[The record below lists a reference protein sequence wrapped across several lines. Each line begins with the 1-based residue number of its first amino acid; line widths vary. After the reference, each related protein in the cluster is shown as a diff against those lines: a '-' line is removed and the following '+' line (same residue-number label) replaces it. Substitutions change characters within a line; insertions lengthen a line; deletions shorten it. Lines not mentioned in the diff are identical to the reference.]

1 MNESETDSCE
11 RWQRI
16 RAIFDEVVA
25 VSAGQRIPLLEKVC
39 DGDATLHAELYSLI
53 KATQAEEALTSSM
66 SEQARFQDDSVPRRR
81 RIGPYELDRLL
92 GRGGMGAVYLAHRVD
107 GQFRQQLAIK
117 LIDLPLST
125 DLYRKQFRLERQIL
139 AQLAH
144 PFIARLLD
152 GGVNEDGELYL
163 AMEYIDGISIARYC
177 KQNRPSLHNRLLLF
191 KNVCGAVQYAHQN
204 LVIHRDLKPDNILV
218 VADGTP
224 RLLDFGTSKLLS
236 AFPDEATSEFT
247 LQGLRSFTPQFASP
261 EQVLGRNISTSS
273 DIYSLGVLLFQI
285 LAGVPPYV
293 LKEFSTEEM
302 LRVICTDEPP
312 KPSALSILT
321 EPPDADLDA
330 IVLKALRKDPQERYL
345 TVDQFS
351 TDIEAW
357 LDGRPVIAR
366 RGTLRYRVSKFAGRN
381 KLALSAAALV
391 LAALIAGVV
400 GVLWQSR
407 VANLERIRAE
417 ANAQQMR
424 ELSNSFMSEI
434 NEAVRDLPGSTPVR
448 RLLVQR
454 VLEHLDRMPKDAEE
468 DRSNLLYLVNAYIRL
483 GIVQGDPYQQ
493 NIGDSPGALL
503 SLNKALSLARS
514 LRSTFP
520 NDRSVLDA
528 FALALTTRSRIL
540 YGVGRAQEGIADVS
554 TAIPILDA
562 QINSPTAT
570 PVQIAAAAN
579 AHHLFGDELGEPE
592 TPSIGDYPSALKEYR
607 KSYDL
612 YERALVIDP
621 NFSEAKREIAT
632 NHTNVG
638 LILILTDPAAAID
651 EFRRSLSIWNTI
663 PVAERSDND
672 SRRTI
677 LYDTIKL
684 GKALT
689 QTREYGQAISTY
701 EGARKSIETSAAL
714 DPRDSRTQ
722 EDLAGLLGEESD
734 TYIDMADPVLNSRR
748 KEDRQKSL
756 RAAMKQLQDSIAVT
770 EKLVELN
777 PNDQLWTAYLANEE
791 ALLGTVEQMLNDPG
805 SGSKLAATGVA
816 TLRRLASANDASSDV
831 LSRVTSVMLTVR
843 PMGLRDNRQTVHY
856 AERLATL
863 SHHTDPTSLLRLA
876 QAYSLNGELEKAAA
890 TAKEGLA
897 LLPPRLSG
905 TPAVRC
911 RVLLEHMLLNA
922 DSGGFSIRP

>member
-1 MNESETDSCE
+1 MSPINESENDSRE
-11 RWQRI
+11 RWQCI

-25 VSAGQRIPLLEKVC
+25 VPAEQRVPLLERKC
-39 DGDATLHAELYSLI
+39 DGDAALMAELYSLI
-53 KATQAEEALTSSM
+53 EATEAEETLASIM
-66 SEQARFQDDSVPRRR
+66 SEEAHFQDDPVPKRKS
-81 RIGPYELDRLL
+81 IGPYELDRLL

-139 AQLAH
+139 AQLTH

-163 AMEYIDGISIARYC
+163 AMEYIDGISIALHC
-177 KQNRPSLHNRLLLF
+177 KQGHLSLRDRLLLF

-204 LVIHRDLKPDNILV
+204 LVIHRDLKPDNILI

-224 RLLDFGTSKLLS
+224 RLLDFGTAKLLS
-236 AFPDEATSEFT
+236 ALPDEATSEFT
-247 LQGLRSFTPQFASP
+247 LLGLRSFTPQFASP

-293 LKEFSTEEM
+293 LKEFNTEEM
-302 LRVICTDEPP
+302 LRVICTDVPP
-312 KPSALSILT
+312 KPSAISISA

-345 TVDQFS
+345 TVNQFS

-366 RGTLRYRVSKFAGRN
+366 RGTLRYRASKFVGRY
-381 KLALSAAALV
+381 KLPLTAATV
-391 LAALIAGVV
+391 ILAAVIVGVV

-448 RLLVQR
+448 KLIVQR

-520 NDRSVLDA
+520 NDRSALDA

-554 TAIPILDA
+554 AAIPILDA
-562 QINSPTAT
+562 QINSPTVT
-570 PVQIAAAAN
+570 PLQIADAAN

-592 TPSIGDYPSALKEYR
+592 TPSIGDYPNALKEYR

-621 NFSEAKREIAT
+621 TFSEAKREIAA

-714 DPRDSRTQ
+714 DPQDSRTQ

-734 TYIDMADPVLNSRR
+734 TYIDMADPVLNPRR
-748 KEDRQKSL
+748 KENRKESF
-756 RAAMKQLQDSIAVT
+756 RAAMKHLQGSIAVT
-770 EKLVELN
+770 EKLVILN
-777 PNDQLWTAYLANEE
+777 PNDQLWTTYLANEK
-791 ALLGTVEQMLNDPG
+791 ALLGTVEQMLNGPG

-816 TLRRLASANDASSDV
+816 TLRQLASAQDASSDV
-831 LSRVTSVMLTVR
+831 LSRATSVMLTVLPAR
-843 PMGLRDNRQTVHY
+843 LRDSHLTVNY
-856 AERLATL
+856 AVRLATL
-863 SHHTDPTSLLRLA
+863 NRHTDPTSVLLLA
-876 QAYSLNGELEKAAA
+876 QAYRADGQIQSASA
-890 TAKEGLA
+890 TAKEGLS
-897 LLPPRLSG
+897 LLPRRLPG
-905 TPAVRC
+905 TTTVRC
-911 RVLLEHMLLNA
+911 RLLLEHILSKAAPPN
-922 DSGGFSIRP
+922 